1 MGIKFDNEVLTL
13 MVLTFILD
21 SWETL
26 KISMTNST
34 PRAVI
39 NMEYVKNSILN

>member
-13 MVLTFILD
+13 MVLASILD

-26 KISMTNST
+26 KISMTNSA
-34 PRAVI
+34 PRGVI